1 MVIMVILWLTKN
13 LHGIGTTT
21 VTFLGIIFILFS
33 GAASWE
39 SMIKNHK
46 AWDALIWLGGLLTLA
61 TSLKR
66 FRIYIV
72 VYDLPSKHTNKF
84 YAVDDLYFDCNNLFL
99 FNVFIFNV
107 NGTYCCFSKCD
118 DALSL

>member
-1 MVIMVILWLTKN
+1 MVMMVLLWLTKN

-61 TSLKR
+61 TSLK
-66 FRIYIV
+66 
-72 VYDLPSKHTNKF
+72 DLG
-84 YAVDDLYFDCNNLFL
+84 
-99 FNVFIFNV
+99 FISWFTSYLQNML
-107 NGTYCCFSKCD
+107 TDFTR
-118 DALSL
+118 